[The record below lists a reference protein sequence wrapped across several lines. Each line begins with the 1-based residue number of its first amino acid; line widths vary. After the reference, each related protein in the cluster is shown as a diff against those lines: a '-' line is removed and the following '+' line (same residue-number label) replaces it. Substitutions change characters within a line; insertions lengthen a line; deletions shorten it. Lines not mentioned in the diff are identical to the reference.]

1 MVVTGL
7 GVGVTVVVVG
17 TSVVL
22 CGPGA
27 CVVVVVGVVLLGVV
41 VGTGVVVVVV
51 VFEFSVVVVAGVV
64 LVVVVSFLGGS
75 GLVVLVSSLGGS
87 GSNVLVPV
95 VWSLDSA
102 IRQDMQTTA
111 NIIRVFLNFEG
122 DIFCYRAAC
131 WNFFFS
137 IGEKLHSIRTLRQR
151 LCGLYDETAG

>member
-51 VFEFSVVVVAGVV
+51 VFEFSVVVVGGVV

-75 GLVVLVSSLGGS
+75 GLVVSFLGGS

-111 NIIRVFLNFEG
+111 KIIRVFLNFEG